1 MNNRIFSNIFVLCCA
16 FIITT
21 SAAVTVNKLDGI
33 SSANLVYSGFL
44 PISDTLSD
52 QLFFTYY
59 GAKDAKQ

>member
-1 MNNRIFSNIFVLCCA
+1 MNNRIFSSIFILCCV

-21 SAAVTVNKLDGI
+21 PATVTVNKLDGI
-33 SSANLVYSGFL
+33 SSANLVYSGLL
-44 PISDTLSD
+44 PISDTSSD